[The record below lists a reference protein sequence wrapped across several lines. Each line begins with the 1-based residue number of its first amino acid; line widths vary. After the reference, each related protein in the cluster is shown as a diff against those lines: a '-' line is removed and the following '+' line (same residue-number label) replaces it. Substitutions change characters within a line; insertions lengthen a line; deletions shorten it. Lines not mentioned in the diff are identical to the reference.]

1 MFAMSVRLP
10 EFLFDNISSDPDA
23 SHAALVEAAA
33 LIDQSLYQDFLG
45 SDPIPLPWGKK
56 VPDGW
61 HLESPAPKD
70 KSGSGFGFPTGLPLQ
85 FAVPDGF
92 QILNVTHNGEGSGPG
107 HGYDGLALF
116 NAKSGVLIIADKGL
130 DQSSTGPSVPDTLG
144 VLSDGEYQAHQ
155 AVQFL
160 EQSLKLVEKQT
171 GQAPDHVL
179 LTGHSLG
186 GPLATAQ
193 AIDLVER
200 HPNQNFEVVNFES
213 IGSSKLVAD
222 AVSGAF
228 DIAGN
233 HQHITAAMLH
243 TIEAHAVEFY
253 APNSTVTIGSYTG
266 TPHIFGPDLGQQV
279 ALKGANHDMDTVT
292 PSIQA
297 LVADH
302 FHQDAGPELAAH
314 LMPGGVGHGW
324 LLA

>member
-1 MFAMSVRLP
+1 MAVRLP
-10 EFLFDNISSDPDA
+10 EFLFDNISSDPNA
-23 SHAALVEAAA
+23 SDAALVEAAA

-45 SDPIPLPWGKK
+45 PNPIPLPWGST
-56 VPDGW
+56 VPVGW
-61 HLESPAPKD
+61 HLESPAPND
-70 KSGSGFGFPTGLPLQ
+70 RSGSGFGFPTGQPLQ

-92 QILNVTHNGEGSGPG
+92 HILDITHNGEGSGPG

-130 DQSSTGPSVPDTLG
+130 DQSSAGPSAPDALG

-160 EQSLKLVEKQT
+160 EQSLKLVQQQT
-171 GQAPDHVL
+171 GQAPAHVL

-200 HPNQNFEVVNFES
+200 HPHQSFEVVNFES
-213 IGSSKLVAD
+213 IGSTKLVAD
-222 AVSGAF
+222 AASGAF
-228 DIAGN
+228 DVTGN
-233 HQHITAAMLH
+233 HQPVTAAMLQAV
-243 TIEAHAVEFY
+243 EAHAVDFY
-253 APNSTVTIGSYTG
+253 APHSTVTIGSYTG

-279 ALKGANHDMDTVT
+279 ALKGANHDMDTIT
-292 PSIQA
+292 PAIQA

-302 FHQDAGPELAAH
+302 DHHDAGAELVAH
-314 LMPGGVGHGW
+314 QLPDGMGHGW